1 MRGSKSSEII
11 FGYVIPMIIVFG
23 LVIVILYS
31 GDYLTRVIGV
41 LVFTFIC
48 LVYVSYHLVKWLR
61 GRK

>member
-1 MRGSKSSEII
+1 MRGSKSSDII
-11 FGYVIPMIIVFG
+11 LGYVIPMFIVFV

-31 GDYLTRVIGV
+31 QDYMIRVIGV

-48 LVYVSYHLVKWLR
+48 LVYVAYHVVKWLR